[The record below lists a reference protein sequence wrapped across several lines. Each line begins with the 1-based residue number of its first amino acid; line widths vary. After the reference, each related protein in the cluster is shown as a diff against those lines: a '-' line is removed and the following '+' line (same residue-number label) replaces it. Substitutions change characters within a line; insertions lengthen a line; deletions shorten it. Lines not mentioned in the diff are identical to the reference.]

1 MGPKPFTPP
10 KFNESESFDK
20 VFSVPVAPG
29 VTTSTSNGLA
39 DAKLA
44 TPVVVVAEKPATPP
58 EEGDEEEAEK
68 APELPVADGD
78 QNGKTAEETEYIPKT
93 PSTAERRKLFENRTN
108 SKETEQE
115 DNFEATD
122 GGFERSSMQR
132 SSIAERR
139 KMYERSQSVQDT
151 PAVVSEKP
159 EGSPILLRRK
169 DSLKNRKNE
178 EENKAEV
185 NRKSVPFAK
194 QQSLDPQA
202 HRKSEL
208 VTPTPK
214 RTSTVFGKCENFTTA
229 CFVITN

>member
-29 VTTSTSNGLA
+29 VTTSTNGLA
-39 DAKLA
+39 DSKIVTPVAETVA
-44 TPVVVVAEKPATPP
+44 TP
-58 EEGDEEEAEK
+58 EEEKE
-68 APELPVADGD
+68 PEIKIADGD
-78 QNGKTAEETEYIPKT
+78 MNGKTALLQPEEAEFIPKT
-93 PSTAERRKLFENRTN
+93 PSTAERRKLFENRSD
-108 SKETEQE
+108 SKENDQE
-115 DNFEATD
+115 DNLEVTD
-122 GGFERSSMQR
+122 AASGFERSSMQR

-139 KMYERSQSVQDT
+139 KMYERSQSVQDA
-151 PAVVSEKP
+151 PAVSEKP
-159 EGSPILLRRK
+159 DGSPIMLRRK
-169 DSLKNRKNE
+169 DSFKNRKGE

-208 VTPTPK
+208 VIPTPK
-214 RTSTVFGKCENFTTA
+214 RTSTVFGK
-229 CFVITN
+229 